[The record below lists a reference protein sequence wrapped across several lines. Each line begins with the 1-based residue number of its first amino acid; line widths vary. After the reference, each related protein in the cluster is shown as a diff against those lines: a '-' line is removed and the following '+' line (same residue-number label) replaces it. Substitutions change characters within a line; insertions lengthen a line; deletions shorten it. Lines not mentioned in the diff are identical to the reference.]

1 MAVTQKSMRSAGR
14 ARPSSPALPQRL
26 YSAIYTAAL
35 LLAAVAIYMLVSM
48 MLGKAQIAVDDFRYG
63 RPRTTQLDAFVG
75 HGEANGHPT
84 HLLALNL
91 NRQATIIEL
100 PGGDAASART
110 FAGPYLFGADEDL
123 TPLRLSVRDVDR
135 DGQPDLLLDVRSE
148 QVVYLNK
155 DGAFR
160 LPTPAEQ
167 AALSRGSDQ

>member
-1 MAVTQKSMRSAGR
+1 MAVTQKSLRSAGR
-14 ARPSSPALPQRL
+14 ARPSTSALPQRL
-26 YSAIYTAAL
+26 YSALYAATL
-35 LLAAVAIYMLVSM
+35 LVAAVAIYLLVSM
-48 MLGKAQIAVDDFRYG
+48 MLGKVQIVIDDLRYG
-63 RPRTTQLDAFVG
+63 RPRTTQIDAFVG
-75 HGEANGHPT
+75 HSETSGHPT
-84 HLLALNL
+84 HLIAMNL

-110 FAGPYLFGADEDL
+110 IAGPYLFGANEDL
-123 TPLRLSVRDVDR
+123 TPLRLSVRDMDG

-167 AALSRGSDQ
+167 AALSRGSGQ